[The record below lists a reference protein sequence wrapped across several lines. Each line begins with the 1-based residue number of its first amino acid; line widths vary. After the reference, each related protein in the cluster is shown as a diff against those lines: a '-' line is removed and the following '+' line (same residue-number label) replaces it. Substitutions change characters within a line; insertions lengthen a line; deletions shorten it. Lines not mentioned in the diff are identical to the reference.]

1 VATADRCAGDVKLLL
16 PVFACCIFRFEI
28 LQYRHLY
35 PVVGSLLF
43 GMTSVL
49 PSALS
54 LLDDLRTLLIDDGAA
69 LSACAAAHML
79 KVPVILAR
87 KLLAAVLSENSSE
100 LRALCLVSG
109 CQQGRCCL
117 LLVPSSAAAATV
129 ASMDASPAA
138 DVQLYGVC
146 RSSHAHPE
154 IFFAREQAM
163 TAHGVME
170 RQLLSEVH
178 HSSVGV
184 RQASDLCCTFSGARL
199 LRDLVIFSGWYC
211 VCPARACGI
220 AGVVCAGRCQ
230 SARAHPYPPVSIHA
244 SHFS

>member
-1 VATADRCAGDVKLLL
+1 
-16 PVFACCIFRFEI
+16 
-28 LQYRHLY
+28 
-35 PVVGSLLF
+35 
-43 GMTSVL
+43 MTSVL

-69 LSACAAAHML
+69 LSACTAAHML

-87 KLLAAVLSENSSE
+87 KLLAAVLSENSE

-199 LRDLVIFSGWYC
+199 
-211 VCPARACGI
+211 
-220 AGVVCAGRCQ
+220 
-230 SARAHPYPPVSIHA
+230 
-244 SHFS
+244 

>member
-1 VATADRCAGDVKLLL
+1 
-16 PVFACCIFRFEI
+16 
-28 LQYRHLY
+28 
-35 PVVGSLLF
+35 
-43 GMTSVL
+43 MTSVL

-117 LLVPSSAAAATV
+117 MLVPSSAAADTV

-146 RSSHAHPE
+146 RSSHANPE
-154 IFFAREQAM
+154 TFFAREQAM

-184 RQASDLCCTFSGARL
+184 RQASDLCCTFFGAT
-199 LRDLVIFSGWYC
+199 VT
-211 VCPARACGI
+211 
-220 AGVVCAGRCQ
+220 
-230 SARAHPYPPVSIHA
+230 
-244 SHFS
+244 